1 MTRTLAPLALA
12 AGLLAP
18 AAEAQDF
25 YIGQILTTAA
35 SYCPSGTI
43 EADGQILP
51 INSNQALFALIG
63 TLYGGDG
70 RVTFALPD
78 LRGRA
83 PVHLGTG
90 PGLPA
95 VNQGES
101 AGAVS
106 HTLTV
111 AEMAPH
117 GHAGTGTPSGV
128 PTPASAPSPAAALP
142 ALTTAS
148 NVYAAPAGATV
159 AMAADSV
166 AVTVGNTGGGQ
177 AFDLRNPYLGLRFCI
192 VLSGIF
198 PPRND

>member
-70 RVTFALPD
+70 RTTFALPD

-106 HTLTV
+106 HSLTV

>member
-70 RVTFALPD
+70 RATFALPD

-106 HTLTV
+106 HALTV

-192 VLSGIF
+192 VLCGIF
-198 PPRND
+198 PPLND